1 MSEQT
6 TSRPG
11 SASLATRLIF
21 LVVGIAT
28 SSWAPMVPY
37 AQARLGLNDA
47 QLGLVLLAFGGG
59 SVVSMPM
66 VGWLAP
72 RYGNNRVIAVAGVLL
87 CLALPALA
95 LASTPL
101 WLAAGLFYFG
111 AMIGAVDVAMNAH
124 AVDVERADGRPM
136 MSGFHGLFSIGGL
149 AGAGAISGMLALGM
163 PLLKCALYVSVL
175 LAVIV
180 ISQRNRLLTDT
191 HRVPGERVG
200 FRLPH
205 GLLLLIGALCFISFL
220 AEGAMLD
227 WSALLLRDFRGYS
240 AAFAGIG
247 YACFSVAMAV
257 GRLTG
262 DRVVKRLG
270 PVWTVRLGA
279 LLASLGLLMSAL
291 MPWHVLTLPGFVLIG
306 LGAANVV
313 PVMFSAA
320 GRLPNVAPAVS
331 IAAVTTI
338 GYAGLLLGPA
348 LIGFIAH
355 GSSLPTALA
364 IVAGLLLLVA
374 VSAGIVRPA
383 AAARG

>member
-1 MSEQT
+1 MRELEKGGLGQAT
-6 TSRPG
+6 
-11 SASLATRLIF
+11 LATRLIF

-59 SVVSMPM
+59 SVLSMPI

-72 RYGNNRVIAVAGVLL
+72 RYGNHRVINIAGLML
-87 CLALPALA
+87 CLALPLLA
-95 LASTPL
+95 LASTPTF
-101 WLAAGLFYFG
+101 LAIGLFYFG
-111 AMIGAVDVAMNAH
+111 ATIGAVDVAMNAH
-124 AVDVERADGRPM
+124 AVDVERAGNRPL

-149 AGAGAISGMLALGM
+149 AGALAISSMLALGL
-163 PLLKCALYVSVL
+163 PLLGGALCVSVL
-175 LAVIV
+175 LAVIIV
-180 ISQRNRLLTDT
+180 SQRTRLLSDT
-191 HRVPGERVG
+191 RRVVGERFV
-200 FRLPH
+200 FRLPN
-205 GLLLLIGALCFISFL
+205 GLLLLIGVLCFISFL

-227 WSALLLRDFRGYS
+227 WSALLLRDFHGYS

-247 YACFSVAMAV
+247 YACFSVAMAA

-262 DRVVKRLG
+262 DRVIARLG

-279 LLASLGLLMSAL
+279 VVASLGLLMSAL
-291 MPWHVLTLPGFVLIG
+291 APWQALALPGFALIG
-306 LGAANVV
+306 LGAANIV

-320 GRLPNVAPAVS
+320 GRLSNVAPAVS
-331 IAAVTTI
+331 IATVTSI

-355 GSSLPTALA
+355 GTSLPMALA
-364 IVAGLLLLVA
+364 VVACLLMLVA
-374 VSAGIVRPA
+374 VAAGIVRPA
-383 AAARG
+383 RTASR